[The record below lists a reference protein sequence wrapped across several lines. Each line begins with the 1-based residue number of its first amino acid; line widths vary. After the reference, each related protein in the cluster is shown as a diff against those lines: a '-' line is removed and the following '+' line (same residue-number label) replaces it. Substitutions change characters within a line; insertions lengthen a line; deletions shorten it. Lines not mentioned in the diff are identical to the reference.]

1 MYGKLLIYERKSRIS
16 VTYFNF
22 PPSAIVSHRTVIASY
37 IPYAIGRYIPYI
49 ITGHIPYVIIGYN
62 R

>member
-1 MYGKLLIYERKSRIS
+1 MYGKLVIYERKSRIS
-16 VTYFNF
+16 VTFFNL
-22 PPSAIVSHRTVIASY
+22 PPSAIVSHRSVIAS
-37 IPYAIGRYIPYI
+37 YIPYI

>member
-1 MYGKLLIYERKSRIS
+1 MKENLAFPLHILIS
-16 VTYFNF
+16 
-22 PPSAIVSHRTVIASY
+22 PPSAIVSHRSVIASY

-49 ITGHIPYVIIGYN
+49 ITGHIPYVIIGSN